1 MAQAPNG
8 GNARYI
14 YWSNEGVKDELVRL
28 RAAGAPHWEFPQ
40 DVSDN
45 GAEGYLNQIN
55 SEVKRDTVDKTTK
68 QVKMRYVKVRT
79 HNHLWDCEAMQVAAA
94 MMVGLLKGQ
103 VDS

>member
-1 MAQAPNG
+1 
-8 GNARYI
+8 
-14 YWSNEGVKDELVRL
+14 
-28 RAAGAPHWEFPQ
+28 
-40 DVSDN
+40 
-45 GAEGYLNQIN
+45 
-55 SEVKRDTVDKTTK
+55 VKRDTVDKSTK